1 MVKRKTT
8 DNLPSNELVGK
19 FEMIQPILLS
29 IYYEM
34 SELSKKKQDG
44 VLNELKVKMINNI
57 LKQVKSI
64 LSNEPTKNYLDLLDD
79 DTLPTNS
86 DTVLI
91 LANYKVAMNQFK
103 EKYHDYGRIGS
114 AGKWFTKEYPPK
126 MGEKIK

>member
-8 DNLPSNELVGK
+8 DNLPSNELAEK

-44 VLNELKVKMINNI
+44 VLNELKVKVINNI

-79 DTLPTNS
+79 GALPTNS
-86 DTVLI
+86 DTVLM
-91 LANYKVAMNQFK
+91 LASFKVAMNQFK
-103 EKYHDYGRIGS
+103 AKYHGYDRNRGGDR
-114 AGKWFTKEYPPK
+114 WFTKEDPK
-126 MGEKIK
+126 K